1 MGKYYRVS
9 VMALGGLGYFFF
21 GCGGEP
27 LENRSRGSSLPEIP
41 TTAPEIVCNQFE
53 IVAQVEGENLL
64 LSIETDLPD
73 TATVEVSVRR
83 LYTQAKPGGS
93 KLTGTASKDSVYSWD
108 YFTAN
113 EPVSHWR
120 RQQRLF
126 LDPQRW
132 REALAEH
139 QDKMAG
145 LGADMAFSISGVS
158 EDVVVFASLDQGGI
172 FEDSFPKFPNL
183 SGTAT
188 SEGYSGSAGAREA
201 MGLPPRPPARR
212 VSTEIQIFFPLSGG
226 VTQRAPRRVAYNALK
241 VGDAYRFSGEV
252 PIVPMKDLDNSPGN
266 AFNNLSALKELPPGQ
281 VVHIVSIRTKGGTPE
296 WYGVAAQSG
305 TALEGWINPIAL
317 LKVEV
322 MKVD

>member
-1 MGKYYRVS
+1 MGKYYRLS
-9 VMALGGLGYFFF
+9 VMAFGGFSYFFF
-21 GCGGEP
+21 GCSGSA
-27 LENRSRGSSLPEIP
+27 LETESGGSSLPEIP
-41 TTAPEIVCNQFE
+41 TTGAEIVCNQFE

-64 LSIETDLPD
+64 LTIETDLPD
-73 TATVEVSVRR
+73 TAPVKVSVRR
-83 LYTQAKPGGS
+83 LYTQAKPSGS

-126 LDPQRW
+126 LDPQKW
-132 REALAEH
+132 RETLAEH

-145 LGADMAFSISGVS
+145 LGADMDFSVS
-158 EDVVVFASLDQGGI
+158 SVSDDVVVSASLDQGST

-183 SGTAT
+183 TGAAT
-188 SEGYSGSAGAREA
+188 SEGYGGARWVRA
-201 MGLPPRPPARR
+201 
-212 VSTEIQIFFPLSGG
+212 EIQVLFPLSDG

-252 PIVPMKDLDNSPGN
+252 PIVLMKDLDSSPGN

-281 VVHIVSIRTKGGTPE
+281 VVHVVSIRTKGENPE
-296 WYGVAAQSG
+296 WYGVAAQPG
-305 TALEGWINPIAL
+305 TAPEGWINPIAL